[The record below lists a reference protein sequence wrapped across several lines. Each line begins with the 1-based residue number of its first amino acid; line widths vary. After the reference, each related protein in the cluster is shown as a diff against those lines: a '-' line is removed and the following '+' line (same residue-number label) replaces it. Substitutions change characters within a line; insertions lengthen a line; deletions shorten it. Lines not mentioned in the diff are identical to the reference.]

1 MQEGKKSQGQTLE
14 ERVELLGNAKVMR
27 FWCMSQQNVVG
38 SYQHAM
44 EFWRAGT
51 QGSLADGE
59 EVELTLSL
67 LFNRFLF
74 KVLNSFVV

>member
-1 MQEGKKSQGQTLE
+1 MQC
-14 ERVELLGNAKVMR
+14 
-27 FWCMSQQNVVG
+27 WCMPQQNVVG
-38 SYQHAM
+38 SYQSTM
-44 EFWRAGT
+44 EFWRAGL
-51 QGSLADGE
+51 QGSLTDGE